1 MEYEVVMGLE
11 VHVELSTKT
20 KIFCGC
26 STEFGG
32 EPNSHTC
39 PVCTGMPGALP
50 VLNKGVVDRAIKA
63 GIAFHSDLQFTNIF
77 DRKNYFYPDLPK
89 DYQIS
94 QLYHP
99 VCLNGYVEIET
110 AAEGQDLDEFGMIK
124 DKGAYENDG
133 ANGAVANA
141 TGLDPITPGHKR
153 IRLHEIHM
161 EEDAGKLV
169 HGSAGTLVDLNRCGV
184 PLLEIV
190 SEPDFRSADEV
201 IDYLEKIRE
210 MLVYMD
216 VSDCKM
222 QEGSMRADVN
232 LSVRP
237 KGFDGFGTRT
247 EMKNIN
253 SLKAIKRAIEYEANR
268 QIEMIEAGGKITQE
282 TRRWDDEKGETYA
295 MRSKENAQDY
305 RYFPD
310 PDLVPIKLTREWV
323 AAERK
328 AMPELP
334 AVKRIRYTK
343 ELGLSRDIAK
353 VLTSER
359 AYAELFDG
367 AYEKCKL
374 ARELANTI
382 TSDVMGLVKEA
393 GLEPKDLKMDPL
405 KLADIITLVSE
416 EKVNRSTGKEL
427 VAELFRNDIDPLA
440 YVEEKGLMIVEDTD
454 FIAKTVE
461 EVIAE
466 FPQSVADYKS
476 GKEKAFG
483 FMVGQTMRK
492 LKGKGSPRTVNGL
505 LKEKLDGVTFDPE
518 KAKAEAEA
526 LAAAKAARDA
536 ADGASDGRKSD
547 GKQEKEREARPEQ
560 LTAAEKVLR
569 KLQEAEASGAS
580 DGVTEGG
587 DNNVAFRENRYRT
600 HNCSQLR
607 PDDIGRE
614 VRLSGW
620 VQNIRDHGGIIFVDL
635 RDFYGVTQIVLK
647 DDMLRK
653 ICKETV
659 ILVTGKVVKR
669 DEETVNPNIATGL
682 VEVQAES
689 MEILGP
695 SKNNLPFEV
704 DMSKET
710 REDVRLKY
718 RYLDLRNSKVK
729 DNMVLRSRI
738 IRFLRHKMEDLGFL
752 EIQTPILAASS
763 PEGAR
768 DYLVPSRKHK
778 GCFYALPQAPQ
789 QFKQL
794 LMASGFDRY
803 FQIAPC
809 FRDEDARLD
818 RSPGEFYQLDY
829 EMAFATQ
836 EDVFAVAEKVMYDT
850 FSTFSDK
857 PVSKPPFRR
866 IPFRE
871 AMLKYGSD
879 KPDLRNPLIII
890 DLSDFF
896 KNVDFPAFQG
906 KIVRGIRVP
915 GAAKQSKRWFKDME
929 KFALSIGMKGLGYIT
944 VKDDMTFKGPID
956 KFMTDDQKAEITKL
970 AELQPDDV
978 LYFISDE
985 KDVVA
990 KYAGQIRT
998 EVAKRLNLIDE
1009 DRFEFCYITDFPMF
1023 EINEE
1028 TGKIDFTHNP
1038 FSMPQGEMEA
1048 LETKDPLTIDAYQY
1062 DIVCNGYEL
1071 SSGAVRNHRPDIMVK
1086 AFEIAGYTEEDVK
1099 TKFGALY
1106 DAFQYGAPPH
1116 AGMAPGVDRI
1126 VMLLADEE
1134 NIREIIPFPLNS
1146 NAQDLMFDSPR
1157 EVTELQL
1164 REVHIKIR

>member
-1 MEYEVVMGLE
+1 MEYEIVMGLE

-39 PVCTGMPGALP
+39 PVCMGMPGSLP

-63 GIAFHSDLQFTNIF
+63 GLAFHSDLQYTNIF

-99 VCLNGYVEIET
+99 ICRNGYVEIDT
-110 AAEGQDLDEFGMIK
+110 K
-124 DKGAYENDG
+124 DGGK
-133 ANGAVANA
+133 
-141 TGLDPITPGHKR
+141 KK
-153 IRLHEIHM
+153 IRLHEVHM

-169 HGSAGTLVDLNRCGV
+169 HDAAGTLIDYNRCGV
-184 PLLEIV
+184 PLIEIV
-190 SEPDFRSADEV
+190 SEPDFRDADEV
-201 IDYLEKIRE
+201 IDYLEKLRE

-237 KGFDGFGTRT
+237 AGSEEYGTRT

-253 SLKAIKRAIEYEANR
+253 SLKAIRRAIEFESRR
-268 QIEMIEAGGKITQE
+268 QVEVLQSGGTVHQE

-310 PDLVPIKLTREWV
+310 PDLIPVSLTEEWIESV
-323 AAERK
+323 K
-328 AMPELP
+328 KDMPELP
-334 AVKRIRYTK
+334 EAKRQRYVG
-343 ELGLSRDIAK
+343 ELGLSADTAR
-353 VLTSER
+353 VLTSEK
-359 AYAELFDG
+359 AIASLFDDTYAVCG
-367 AYEKCKL
+367 K
-374 ARELANTI
+374 ARETANTVV
-382 TSDVMGLVKEA
+382 TDVMALIREA
-393 GLEPKDLKMDPL
+393 GIEASDLKMDAK
-405 KLADIITLVSE
+405 KLADIVTLVSE
-416 EKVNRSTGKEL
+416 EKINRNVGKEL
-427 VAELFRNDIDPLA
+427 VAELFRRDIDPVK
-440 YVEEKGLMIVEDTD
+440 YVEENGLLIVEDTD
-454 FIAKTVE
+454 LISSVIE
-461 EVIAE
+461 EVMAE
-466 FPQSVADYKS
+466 FPQSLADYKA

-483 FMVGQTMRK
+483 FLVGQTMRR

-505 LKEKLDGVTFDPE
+505 LKEKLDGVKFDAKAAKQQEMAAKAE
-518 KAKAEAEA
+518 KAKKAEEAARRKKEEAEDSEKT
-526 LAAAKAARDA
+526 AK
-536 ADGASDGRKSD
+536 
-547 GKQEKEREARPEQ
+547 EARPEQ
-560 LTAAEKVLR
+560 LTAAEKALR
-569 KLQEAEASGAS
+569 RAKAEKSGAS
-580 DGVTEGG
+580 EAGRGTD
-587 DNNVAFRENRYRT
+587 DPDRDVAFRPNRYRT
-600 HNCSQLR
+600 HTCGELR
-607 PDDIGRE
+607 ESDIGKD

-620 VQNIRDHGGIIFVDL
+620 ISTIRNHGGIVFVDL
-635 RDFYGVTQIVLK
+635 TDFYGVTQVVVTDEQIR
-647 DDMLRK
+647 DFG
-653 ICKETV
+653 KETV
-659 ILVTGKVVKR
+659 ILVRGKVLKR
-669 DEETVNPNIATGL
+669 DEETVNPNIDTGL
-682 VEVQAES
+682 VEVKAE
-689 MEILGP
+689 EIELLGA
-695 SKNNLPFEV
+695 SLSSLPFEIER
-704 DMSKET
+704 SKET
-710 REDVRLKY
+710 REDVRLTY
-718 RYLDLRNSKVK
+718 RYLDLRNPKVR
-729 DNMVLRSRI
+729 DNIVFRSQVIRYLRR
-738 IRFLRHKMEDLGFL
+738 KMEDLGFL

-794 LMASGFDRY
+794 LMTSGFDRY

-818 RSPGEFYQLDY
+818 RSPGEFYQLDF

-836 EDVFAVAEKVMYDT
+836 EDVFAVAEKVLYDT
-850 FSTFSDK
+850 FTHFSDL
-857 PVSKPPFRR
+857 PVSKPPFTR

-871 AMLKYGSD
+871 AMLRYGTD

-896 KNVDFPAFQG
+896 AEVEFPAFRG
-906 KIVRGIRVP
+906 KIVRAIRVP
-915 GAAKQSKRWFKDME
+915 GASKQSKSWFRDME
-929 KFALSIGMKGLGYIT
+929 KYALSIGMKGLGYIS
-944 VKDDMTFKGPID
+944 VKDDMTYKGPID
-956 KFMTDDQKAEITKL
+956 KFMTEEQKKEI
-970 AELQPDDV
+970 AELADLAPGDV

-985 KDVVA
+985 PDMVA

-998 EVAKRLNLIDE
+998 EVAKRLGLIE
-1009 DRFEFCYITDFPMF
+1009 EGRFEFCYIVDFPMF

-1048 LETKDPLTIDAYQY
+1048 LETMNPLDINAYQY

-1071 SSGAVRNHRPDIMVK
+1071 SSGAVRNHRTDVMLR
-1086 AFEIAGYTEEDVK
+1086 AFEIAGYDEEVVK
-1099 TKFGALY
+1099 AKFGALY
-1106 DAFQYGAPPH
+1106 HAFQYGAPPH
-1116 AGMAPGVDRI
+1116 AGMAPGIDRI
-1126 VMLLADEE
+1126 VMLLTGEE
-1134 NIREIIPFPLNS
+1134 NIREVIAFPLNS
-1146 NAQDLMFDSPR
+1146 NAQDLMFGSPG
-1157 EVTELQL
+1157 EVTEQQL

>member
-39 PVCTGMPGALP
+39 PVCSGMPGSLP

-63 GIAFHSDLQFTNIF
+63 GLAFHSDLQYSNIF

-99 VCLNGYVEIET
+99 VCLNGYIEIEN
-110 AAEGQDLDEFGMIK
+110 AAPGQDLDEYGMIR
-124 DKGAYENDG
+124 DAGAYENDG
-133 ANGAVANA
+133 VNGAVKVAS
-141 TGLDPITPGHKR
+141 GLEPVKPGRKR

-169 HGSAGTLVDLNRCGV
+169 HDVAGTLIDYNRCGV
-184 PLLEIV
+184 PLIEIV

-201 IDYLEKIRE
+201 VEYLEKIRE

-237 KGFDGFGTRT
+237 KGSTEFGTRT

-253 SLKAIKRAIEYEANR
+253 SLKAIKRAIEFESKR
-268 QIEMIEAGGKITQE
+268 QIEAIQRGERIVQE

-310 PDLVPIKLTREWV
+310 PDLVPVAITPEWV
-323 AAERK
+323 EEMRAQ
-328 AMPELP
+328 MPELP
-334 AVKRIRYTK
+334 QAKRERYVN
-343 ELGLSRDIAK
+343 ELKIAADTAK
-353 VLTSER
+353 V
-359 AYAELFDG
+359 
-367 AYEKCKL
+367 
-374 ARELANTI
+374 I
-382 TSDVMGLVKEA
+382 TSDKALADLFDAAYAICGKARETANTVAVDLIGLLKEA
-393 GLEPKDLKMDPL
+393 GVQP
-405 KLADIITLVSE
+405 ADMKIDAAKFAAIITLVSE
-416 EKVNRSTGKEL
+416 EKVNRSVGKEL
-427 VAELFRNDIDPLA
+427 VAELFKNDIDPEA
-440 YVEEKGLMIVEDTD
+440 YVKEKGLMIVEDTEL
-454 FIAKTVE
+454 IAKTID

-466 FPQSVADYKS
+466 FPQSVVDYKD

-483 FMVGQTMRK
+483 FMVGQTMRR

-505 LKEKLDGVTFDPE
+505 LKEKLDGVKFD
-518 KAKAEAEA
+518 AE
-526 LAAAKAARDA
+526 AAKAAEEARVA
-536 ADGASDGRKSD
+536 
-547 GKQEKEREARPEQ
+547 EKEAAKAAAAEKKAEPAEAAPREARPEQ
-560 LTAAEKVLR
+560 LTLAEKALR
-569 KLQEAEASGAS
+569 RTREGVSGA
-580 DGVTEGG
+580 DGDDTSK
-587 DNNVAFRENRYRT
+587 VAFQPNQYRT
-600 HNCSQLR
+600 HNCSELR
-607 PDDIGRE
+607 PENVGQD
-614 VRLSGW
+614 VRISGW
-620 VQNIRDHGGIIFVDL
+620 ISTIRNHGGIVFVDL
-635 RDFYGVTQIVLK
+635 RDYYGVTQVVVTEEQIEG
-647 DDMLRK
+647 MG
-653 ICKETV
+653 KETV
-659 ILVTGKVVKR
+659 IQVNGKVLER
-669 DEETVNPNIATGL
+669 DPETVNPNIATGL
-682 VEVQAES
+682 VEVKADTVRL
-689 MEILGP
+689 LGP
-695 SKNNLPFEV
+695 SHSNLPFEIER
-704 DMSKET
+704 SKET
-710 REDVRLKY
+710 REDVRLKN
-718 RYLDLRNSKVK
+718 RFLDLRNPKVR
-729 DNMVLRSRI
+729 DNMILRSQI
-738 IRFLRHKMEDLGFL
+738 IRYLRHKMEDMGFL

-778 GCFYALPQAPQ
+778 GMFYALPQAPQ

-794 LMASGFDRY
+794 LMTSGFDRY

-818 RSPGEFYQLDY
+818 RSPGEFYQLDF

-850 FSTFSDK
+850 FTTFSDL
-857 PVSKPPFRR
+857 PVSKPPFVR
-866 IPFRE
+866 IPFKE

-879 KPDLRNPLIII
+879 KPDLRNPLVII
-890 DLSDFF
+890 DLSEFF
-896 KNVDFPAFQG
+896 ETVDFAPFRG
-906 KIVRGIRVP
+906 KIVRAIRVP
-915 GAAKQSKRWFKDME
+915 GAAKQSKSWFRDME
-929 KFALSIGMKGLGYIT
+929 KFALSIGMKGLGYIS
-944 VKDDMTFKGPID
+944 VKEDMTYKGPID
-956 KFMTDDQKAEITKL
+956 KFMNDDQKVEIAKL
-970 AELQPDDV
+970 AGLQPDDV

-998 EVAKRLNLIDE
+998 EVAKRLNLIDT
-1009 DRFEFCYITDFPMF
+1009 DKFEFCYIVDFPMY

-1038 FSMPQGEMEA
+1038 FSMPQGEMDA
-1048 LETKDPLTIDAYQY
+1048 LENMDPLEINAYQY

-1086 AFEIAGYTEEDVK
+1086 AFEIAGYDEEVVK
-1099 TKFGALY
+1099 QKFGALY
-1106 DAFQYGAPPH
+1106 NAFQYGAPPH

-1126 VMLLADEE
+1126 VMLLTGEE
-1134 NIREIIPFPLNS
+1134 NIREVIAFPLNS
-1146 NAQDLMFDSPR
+1146 NAQDLMFGSPS